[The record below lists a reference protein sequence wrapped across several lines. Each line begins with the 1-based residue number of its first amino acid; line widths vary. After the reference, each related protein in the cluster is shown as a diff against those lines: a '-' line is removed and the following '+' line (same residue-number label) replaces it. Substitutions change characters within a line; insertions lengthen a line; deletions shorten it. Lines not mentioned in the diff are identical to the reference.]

1 MSNTEKDLVT
11 QVTELP
17 PEVQDK
23 FLLLAQGAAMALDA
37 LRDAAAAGT
46 EDGSSLIRPSGTFS
60 QGKAEDGGAA

>member
-23 FLLLAQGAAMALDA
+23 FLLLAQGAAMALET
-37 LRDAAAAGT
+37 LRETAAAETGT
-46 EDGSSLIRPSGTFS
+46 PSAS
-60 QGKAEDGGAA
+60 CAAEDGGAA